1 MALFPPPPA
10 RAGHFENTTQ
20 LSDYINTTKNTGKA
34 SASVRAFLL
43 AALALGAC
51 HTAAAQISEVVTGDS
66 KGISITTTKEER
78 GTSAGAPAIYAAITS
93 SSSSKDIII
102 TANYD
107 IYGVGHE
114 ALVAENSGSGN
125 VSVTLDAETN
135 FRYIPGD
142 EVTKPDCMVT
152 LKGNGEISLAN
163 HASFISATSASAIK
177 VEGASLFR
185 FENTKTIMSAGLNPD
200 PFVDISA
207 RSVDV
212 TLAEGSMLGGVTGE
226 ILRVGSIATYG
237 IVRNAGLIQTG
248 AGQTAVNILGSN
260 IRLELLE
267 GGRITGN
274 VVLAGNVGNSL
285 FAGAGSD
292 RVNGGVVAAGCDVV
306 LEILSGDSYGS
317 LSASGNIDIGGSN
330 LILDMSA
337 ADLDVG
343 DSLTL
348 VSAGAGITGSFVG
361 LSDGDVLTLSNSS
374 GVIYELL
381 ISVGSSGISAKVTS
395 VVPEPSHIAA
405 LLGAIALALSVRRKR
420 NRN

>member
-1 MALFPPPPA
+1 MYNFDEIIDRHGTRCLNVDTLEETFGRPDLVSLWVADMDFRTPDFITGALRRRLDHPILGYPSTGADYF
-10 RAGHFENTTQ
+10 RIV
-20 LSDYINTTKNTGKA
+20 SDWVY
-34 SASVRAFLL
+34 RL
-43 AALALGAC
+43 
-51 HTAAAQISEVVTGDS
+51 
-66 KGISITTTKEER
+66 
-78 GTSAGAPAIYAAITS
+78 
-93 SSSSKDIII
+93 
-102 TANYD
+102 
-107 IYGVGHE
+107 YGWRVCPEH
-114 ALVAENSGSGN
+114 
-125 VSVTLDAETN
+125 

-395 VVPEPSHIAA
+395 VVPEPAHIAA
-405 LLGAIALALSVRRKR
+405 LLGAVALAASARRKR
-420 NRN
+420 NGN